1 MIQSRFSLLGILF
14 LVVSTLVLPQAGF
27 AQDELAATSAGKEN
41 PRFFGARQGALSS
54 VKQGID
60 RGETSLMPAYKALL
74 RAAEEALAMEPP
86 TVTDKKQHPVTGIL
100 NDYYTQAPYLWPDP
114 SKSDGLPYLP
124 KDGVINPESR
134 NPDFVDYSRG
144 QKIGHLVESLAL
156 AYYLTGEE
164 TYAAHAARCLRVWFV
179 NPATRMNPHL
189 QYAQAVP
196 GRNEGRYIG
205 MIEAGGVVQAVD
217 AAGLL
222 DGSTYWSKGDRE
234 ALEIW
239 IADFLD
245 WFMNSEYGRE
255 ERQMRQNHGTM
266 FDVRVVRMAL
276 SLGQHD
282 LARETLKSVKE
293 NRIARQIE
301 PDGAQP
307 MELRRTKSF
316 NYSEMNLT
324 GLAELATLGEWVGVD
339 LWAYETADGRSI
351 RQALE
356 FLRPYV
362 EEVPVGWPP
371 PFWQYKQIVPFQPEI
386 LAPALRM
393 ASVGYQDEDYESIVT
408 QFPGFRESR
417 LQLNAS
423 SYVLLKSGCHIEIS
437 LAAVRL

>member
-1 MIQSRFSLLGILF
+1 MNTIIRSRFSLLGILF
-14 LVVSTLVLPQAGF
+14 LMVSPFVLPQAGF
-27 AQDELAATSAGKEN
+27 AQDKSVDASVKKES
-41 PRFFGARQGALSS
+41 PRFFGARRGALPS
-54 VKQGID
+54 VKQGIT
-60 RGETSLMPAYKALL
+60 RGEASLMPAYETLL
-74 RAAEEALAMEPP
+74 RAAAEALATTPP
-86 TVTDKKQHPVTGIL
+86 TVTDKKRHPVTGNL

-114 SKSDGLPYLP
+114 AKSNGLPYLP

-144 QKIGHLVESLAL
+144 QLIGHLVKSLAL

-164 TYAAHAARCLRVWFV
+164 SYAAHAALCLRVWFID
-179 NPATRMNPHL
+179 PATRMNPHL

-205 MIEAGGVVQAVD
+205 MIEADGVVQAVD

-222 DGSTYWSKGDRE
+222 DGSTHWNEADRA

-276 SLGQHD
+276 ALGRHD
-282 LARETLKSVKE
+282 LAREILESVKE

-324 GLAELATLGEWVGVD
+324 GLLELATLGEWVGVD
-339 LWAYETADGRSI
+339 LWNYETADGRSI
-351 RQALE
+351 RRALK

-371 PFWQYKQIVPFQPEI
+371 RFWHYQQIVPFQPEI

-393 ASVGYQDEDYESIVT
+393 ASVGFQDEEYEAILS
-408 QFPGFRESR
+408 QFPGFR
-417 LQLNAS
+417 AS
-423 SYVLLKSGCHIEIS
+423 SFQLTHP
-437 LAAVRL
+437 AVSY

>member
-1 MIQSRFSLLGILF
+1 MTKMMNEMVPSRFSLLAILF
-14 LVVSTLVLPQAGF
+14 LMVLPQADF
-27 AQDELAATSAGKEN
+27 AQDKSASADKES
-41 PRFFGARQGALSS
+41 PRFFGARRGALPK
-54 VKQGID
+54 VKQAISQ
-60 RGETSLMPAYKALL
+60 GESSLMPAY
-74 RAAEEALAMEPP
+74 EALVKTADEALTTKPP
-86 TVTDKKQHPVTGIL
+86 TVTDKKRNPVTGNL

-134 NPDFVDYSRG
+134 DSDFADYSRG
-144 QKIGHLVESLAL
+144 QQIGHLVESLAL
-156 AYYLTGEE
+156 AYYLTGKES
-164 TYAAHAARCLRVWFV
+164 YAAHAARCLRVWFID
-179 NPATRMNPHL
+179 PETRMNPHL

-222 DGSTYWSKGDRE
+222 DGSIHWKEEDRK

-239 IADFLD
+239 ITDFLD

-255 ERQMRQNHGTM
+255 EVQMRQNHGTM

-276 SLGQHD
+276 ALGQQD
-282 LARETLKSVKE
+282 LAREKLESVKE
-293 NRIARQIE
+293 NRIALQIE

-324 GLAELATLGEWVGVD
+324 GLTELATLGEWVGVD
-339 LWAYETADGRSI
+339 LWTFETEDGRSI
-351 RQALE
+351 RKALE

-362 EEVPVGWPP
+362 EVVPEGLPP
-371 PFWQYKQIVPFQPEI
+371 RVWHYKQVVPYQPEI
-386 LAPALRM
+386 IAPAFRM
-393 ASVGYQDEDYESIVT
+393 GSIGYEDEEYEAIVS
-408 QFPGFRESR
+408 QFAGFRESSF
-417 LQLNAS
+417 QLTHPKNS
-423 SYVLLKSGCHIEIS
+423 F
-437 LAAVRL
+437 

>member
-1 MIQSRFSLLGILF
+1 MNTIIRSRCFLLGILF
-14 LVVSTLVLPQAGF
+14 LMGSPFVLPKATF
-27 AQDELAATSAGKEN
+27 AQDNSADISIKKER
-41 PRFFGARQGALSS
+41 PRFFGARLGALPG
-54 VKQGID
+54 VKKSITQ
-60 RGETSLMPAYKALL
+60 GETSLIPAYEVLLKA
-74 RAAEEALAMEPP
+74 AAEALATAPP
-86 TVTDKKQHPVTGIL
+86 TVTDKKRHPVTGNL

-114 SKSDGLPYLP
+114 SKADGLPYLP
-124 KDGVINPESR
+124 KDGEINPESR
-134 NPDFVDYSRG
+134 NPDLADFSRG
-144 QKIGHLVESLAL
+144 QEIGHLVESLAL
-156 AYYLTGEE
+156 AYYFTGEE
-164 TYAAHAARCLRVWFV
+164 TYAAHAARCLRVWFID
-179 NPATRMNPHL
+179 PATRMNPHL
-189 QYAQAVP
+189 KYAQAVP

-222 DGSTYWSKGDRE
+222 DGSTHWSEDDRA

-266 FDVRVVRMAL
+266 FDVRVVRLAL
-276 SLGQHD
+276 TLGQVD
-282 LARETLKSVKE
+282 LARETLTSVKE

-324 GLAELATLGEWVGVD
+324 GLIELATLGEWVGVD
-339 LWAYETADGRSI
+339 LWTYETADGRSI

-371 PFWQYKQIVPFQPEI
+371 RFWHYQQIVPFHPEI
-386 LAPALRM
+386 LAPAFRM
-393 ASVGYQDEDYESIVT
+393 ASIGYQEKEYEAIVS
-408 QFPGFRESR
+408 QFASFRVSR
-417 LQLNAS
+417 FQLTHPKGS
-423 SYVLLKSGCHIEIS
+423 F
-437 LAAVRL
+437 

>member
-1 MIQSRFSLLGILF
+1 MIQMILSSRFSLLGTLF
-14 LVVSTLVLPQAGF
+14 LMIGLFVPSQASF
-27 AQDELAATSAGKEN
+27 AQGKPAKASIGKES
-41 PRFFGARQGALSS
+41 PRFFGARRGALPM
-54 VKQGID
+54 VKQGIA
-60 RGETSLMPAYKALL
+60 RNEMSLMPAYNALL
-74 RAAEEALAMEPP
+74 KKADEALTKEPP
-86 TVTDKKQHPVTGIL
+86 TVTDKKRHPVTGNL

-124 KDGVINPESR
+124 KDGIINPESR

-144 QKIGHLVESLAL
+144 QEIGHMVESLAL

-164 TYAAHAARCLRVWFV
+164 SYAAHAAKCLQVWYI

-196 GRNEGRYIG
+196 GRNQGRYIG
-205 MIEAGGVVQAVD
+205 MIEADGVVRAAD

-222 DGSTYWSKGDRE
+222 DGSTHWTEDDRA

-255 ERQMRQNHGTM
+255 EVQMRQNHGTM
-266 FDVRVVRMAL
+266 FDVRVVRLAL
-276 SLGQHD
+276 ALGRHD
-282 LARETLKSVKE
+282 LARQKLLSVKE

-301 PDGAQP
+301 PDGTQP

-316 NYSEMNLT
+316 NYSVMNIT
-324 GLAELATLGEWVGVD
+324 GLTELATLGEWVGVD
-339 LWAYETADGRSI
+339 LWTYVTADGRSI
-351 RQALE
+351 RRALE

-362 EEVPVGWPP
+362 EEAPDGWPP
-371 PFWQYKQIVPFQPEI
+371 RVWHYQQIVPFHPEI

-393 ASVGYQDEDYESIVT
+393 ASVGYQDEAYETIVS
-408 QFPGFRESR
+408 QFPDFRKSR
-417 LQLNAS
+417 FQLTHPK
-423 SYVLLKSGCHIEIS
+423 YLF
-437 LAAVRL
+437 

>member
-1 MIQSRFSLLGILF
+1 MNTIRRSRFSLLGILLLMMSPF
-14 LVVSTLVLPQAGF
+14 VLPQAGF
-27 AQDELAATSAGKEN
+27 AQDKSVDASAKKES
-41 PRFFGARQGALSS
+41 PRFFGARRGALPI
-54 VKQGID
+54 VKQSIAQ
-60 RGETSLMPAYKALL
+60 GETSLMPAYKALL
-74 RAAEEALAMEPP
+74 RAAEEALATTPP
-86 TVTDKKQHPVTGIL
+86 TVTDKKRHPVTGNL

-144 QKIGHLVESLAL
+144 QEIGHLVETLSL

-164 TYAAHAARCLRVWFV
+164 SYAAHAARCLRVWFID
-179 NPATRMNPHL
+179 PATRMNPHL

-222 DGSTYWSKGDRE
+222 DGSIHWDEADRA
-234 ALEIW
+234 ALEVW

-255 ERQMRQNHGTM
+255 ENQMRQNHGTM

-276 SLGQHD
+276 ALDKRD
-282 LARETLKSVKE
+282 LARKKLESVKE

-339 LWAYETADGRSI
+339 LWTYETVDGRSI
-351 RQALE
+351 RRALE

-362 EEVPVGWPP
+362 EKVPEGWPP
-371 PFWQYKQIVPFQPEI
+371 RLWHYQQIVPFLPEI
-386 LAPALRM
+386 LSPALRM
-393 ASVGYQDEDYESIVT
+393 ASVGYKDEEYEAIVS
-408 QFPGFRESR
+408 QFPAFRESSF
-417 LQLNAS
+417 QLTHPAMS
-423 SYVLLKSGCHIEIS
+423 F
-437 LAAVRL
+437 

>member
-1 MIQSRFSLLGILF
+1 MNKIIQSRFCLLGILF
-14 LVVSTLVLPQAGF
+14 LVVSPFVLPQAGF
-27 AQDELAATSAGKEN
+27 AQVESTNTSATKES
-41 PRFFGARQGALSS
+41 PRFFGARLGALPS
-54 VKQGID
+54 VKQGIA
-60 RGETSLMPAYKALL
+60 RGETSLMPAYEALL
-74 RAAEEALAMEPP
+74 RTAEEALPTAPP
-86 TVTDKKQHPVTGIL
+86 TVTDKKRHPVTENL

-114 SKSDGLPYLP
+114 SKSNGLPYLP

-164 TYAAHAARCLRVWFV
+164 SYAAHAARCLRVWFID
-179 NPATRMNPHL
+179 PATRMNPHL

-205 MIEAGGVVQAVD
+205 MIEADGVVKAVD

-222 DGSTYWSKGDRE
+222 DGSTHWGENDRA

-239 IADFLD
+239 IAVFLD

-255 ERQMRQNHGTM
+255 ESQMRQNHGTM

-276 SLGQHD
+276 ALGQHD
-282 LARETLKSVKE
+282 LAREKLKSVKE

-324 GLAELATLGEWVGVD
+324 GLLELATLGEWVGLD
-339 LWAYETADGRSI
+339 LWTYETADGRSI
-351 RQALE
+351 RRALE

-362 EEVPVGWPP
+362 EEVSVGWPP
-371 PFWQYKQIVPFQPEI
+371 RFWHYKQIVPFQPEI
-386 LAPALRM
+386 LAPAFRM
-393 ASVGYQDEDYESIVT
+393 ASVGYQEEEYETIVS
-408 QFPGFRESR
+408 QFPSFRESSF
-417 LQLNAS
+417 QLTHPKRS
-423 SYVLLKSGCHIEIS
+423 F
-437 LAAVRL
+437 

>member
-1 MIQSRFSLLGILF
+1 MNTIIQSRWSLVGILF
-14 LVVSTLVLPQAGF
+14 LVVSPFIFLQAG
-27 AQDELAATSAGKEN
+27 LAKEEPTVISVWKKS
-41 PRFFGARQGALSS
+41 PRFFGAKLGALPS
-54 VKQGID
+54 VKQGIA
-60 RGETSLMPAYKALL
+60 RGETSLMPAYEAMLK
-74 RAAEEALAMEPP
+74 AAEEALATEPP
-86 TVTDKKQHPVTGIL
+86 TVTDKKGHPVTGNL

-144 QKIGHLVESLAL
+144 QEIGHLVESLAL
-156 AYYLTGEE
+156 AYYFTGEE
-164 TYAAHAARCLRVWFV
+164 SYAAHAARCLRVWFI

-189 QYAQAVP
+189 QFAQAVP

-222 DGSTYWSKGDRE
+222 DGSTHWGKDDRA

-255 ERQMRQNHGTM
+255 ESQMRQNHGTM

-276 SLGQHD
+276 ALGQHD
-282 LARETLKSVKE
+282 LAREKLESVKE

-316 NYSEMNLT
+316 NYSGMNLT
-324 GLAELATLGEWVGVD
+324 GLIELATLGEWVGVD
-339 LWAYETADGRSI
+339 LWNYETADGRSI
-351 RQALE
+351 RRALE

-371 PFWQYKQIVPFQPEI
+371 RFWNYKQIVPFLPEI
-386 LAPALRM
+386 LAPAFRM
-393 ASVGYQDEDYESIVT
+393 ASVGYQDEKYEAIVS
-408 QFPGFRESR
+408 QFPGFRESSF
-417 LQLNAS
+417 QLTHPKRS
-423 SYVLLKSGCHIEIS
+423 F
-437 LAAVRL
+437 